1 MDYDPI
7 KDRLVSVFERSTS
20 GYRLFLGVLHVV
32 FLRAWYVR
40 RALRRF
46 LSRTGSGATLE
57 ILDAGTG
64 FGQFTTWLLRADPR
78 VRITAVDIKE
88 EYLARLRKHLART
101 GFGGRAVV
109 RYADLTRLE
118 ETGPFDLVLSVDV
131 MEHIEDDRGVFRHFE
146 RVLRPGG
153 TLIVNTPS
161 DQGGSG
167 VRQEG
172 DSSFIGEHVRDGYA
186 PDEIRGKL
194 KEAGLETEDILYT
207 YGVPGS
213 LAWRLLI
220 SVPMR
225 LMARSFALAPVVAL
239 WYVAALPVGL
249 LLNALDLVR
258 RHPRGTG
265 LLVVARKPG

>member
-7 KDRLVSVFERSTS
+7 KDRLVTVFERSTV
-20 GYRLFLGVLHVV
+20 GYRLFLGILHLV

-40 RALRRF
+40 RALRKF
-46 LSRTGSGATLE
+46 LSRGGATVE
-57 ILDAGTG
+57 VLDAGTG
-64 FGQFTTWLLRADPR
+64 FGQFTTWLLRADER
-78 VRITAVDIKE
+78 VRVTAVDIKQD
-88 EYLARLRKHLART
+88 YLARLEHHLERS
-101 GFGGRAVV
+101 GLGGRAVV
-109 RYADLTRLE
+109 RYADLTQLE

-131 MEHIEDDRGVFRHFE
+131 MEHIEDDRSVFRHFE

-167 VRQEG
+167 VREAG
-172 DSSFIGEHVRDGYA
+172 DASFIGEHVRDGYA
-186 PDEIRGKL
+186 PDDIRRKL
-194 KEAGLETEDILYT
+194 GEVGLLTDDILYT

-225 LMARSFALAPVVAL
+225 LMSFSFVLAPVVAV
-239 WYVAALPVGL
+239 WYVVALPLGL

-265 LLVVARKPG
+265 LLVIARKPE